1 MAQRFM
7 AIAFCH
13 LTTDWMV
20 RRRPELREIPF
31 VLAAPERNRMV
42 IKAVN
47 VVAAANGICCGTVV
61 ADARAVYP
69 GLEVFDDK
77 PQLAEQLLK
86 ALGEWCIR
94 YTPIVAVD
102 LPNGLILDISG
113 CVHLWGGEAAYLN
126 EILKRLSAFG
136 YHVKAAIADTIGTAW
151 AVCYFGDQGA
161 AIVEPGRQAE
171 ALLPLPAA
179 ALRLEDTVVEKLRK
193 LGFYQ
198 IKSFLHMQRRALR
211 RRFGQAML
219 DRIDQALGWVKERI
233 EPLCPVIPYQER
245 LPSLEAIR
253 TKTGIEI
260 ALKKLLEG
268 LCKRLE
274 KEGQGLRKCSL
285 KTYRVDGRQQLIE
298 IGTSRASR
306 NIQHLFKLFE
316 DKISTIAPGL
326 GIELFVLE
334 ATVVEDLPANQ
345 EAIWSTT
352 TGNQLALIAELID
365 RISGKVGEKA
375 IHRYLPAEHHWPE
388 YALKLADS
396 LEEEPAT
403 DWPLDLPRPLHLLPI
418 PQAIEVTVRL
428 PDYPPMLFHFQG
440 KLHRVKKAD
449 GPERIEQE
457 WWLRKGEYRDYYCVE
472 DEQGARYW
480 LFRLGH
486 YDNATPEW
494 FLHGFFA

>member
-20 RRRPELREIPF
+20 RRRPELRAIPF

-42 IKAVN
+42 IKSVN

-77 PQLAEQLLK
+77 PQLVEQLLK

-94 YTPIVAVD
+94 YTPVVAVD

-113 CVHLWGGEAAYLN
+113 CAHLWGGEAAYLN

-136 YHVKAAIADTIGTAW
+136 YHVKAAIADTIGSAW

-171 ALLPLPAA
+171 ALSPLPAA

-198 IKSFLHMQRRALR
+198 VKSFLHMQRRALR

-233 EPLCPVIPYQER
+233 EPICPIVPYQER

-334 ATVVEDLPANQ
+334 AAVVEDLSANQ

-352 TGNQLALIAELID
+352 TGNQQALIAELID

-375 IHRYLPAEHHWPE
+375 VHRYLPAEHHWPE
-388 YALKLADS
+388 YAVKLADS
-396 LEEEPAT
+396 LEEQPAT